1 MNDPMP
7 ASKADYEY
15 AMFRFWAYQDIDIWL
30 ESIDNDHHDENEVQL
45 NLQND
50 KAIVELGLRRVAVER
65 VVKLLSD
72 WLETGDLGIDTDW
85 VDV

>member
-7 ASKADYEY
+7 ASKEGYEY

-30 ESIDNDHHDENEVQL
+30 EPIDNDHHDKDEVQL

-72 WLETGDLGIDTDW
+72 WLETGNHGADW
-85 VDV
+85 VDE